1 MPFDAMHYDTNSHW
15 IKEYGLIKMHE
26 NLLSDDTTW
35 LTNEHISITM

>member
-1 MPFDAMHYDTNSHW
+1 MPFDAMHYDTNSHR

-26 NLLSDDTTW
+26 NIFLDDITQ